1 VQEILGKINPGEVDI
16 FVLSGLKQGQ
26 TLFVMLQTTSGNRL
40 AGSDRPSASPA
51 EWTQAG
57 KSRTYPPGHVQGRSQ
72 RGRVP
77 VTPHERPFR
86 IAYAEAAVR
95 HLSALT
101 ARQRATVL
109 DVVALKLT
117 HQPTVPTRSRKR
129 LRDNTLAPW
138 ELRIGDIRV
147 YFDVEEAP
155 EAVATIRAVGVKTRE
170 RVMIGGEEVDLT

>member
-1 VQEILGKINPGEVDI
+1 
-16 FVLSGLKQGQ
+16 
-26 TLFVMLQTTSGNRL
+26 M
-40 AGSDRPSASPA
+40 
-51 EWTQAG
+51 
-57 KSRTYPPGHVQGRSQ
+57 
-72 RGRVP
+72 
-77 VTPHERPFR
+77 TPRERPFR

-95 HLSALT
+95 HLSDLT

-155 EAVATIRAVGVKTRE
+155 EAIVTIRAVGVKTRE
-170 RVMIGGEEVDLT
+170 RVLIGGEEVDLT